1 MKRLSLIVGMIF
13 GICILFT
20 TSTTNAMVYLD
31 VFGKSYKKIT
41 IGIPPFKAEKQDKLK
56 TDMTDLLQRDLD
68 FSGFFI
74 VAPPTLIDKE
84 LTDEGI
90 EKQEIRFNN
99 WRSIGIE
106 LVCKAKLV
114 VNNEELTLES
124 FLYDTF
130 DGSLMLAKRYRSRTG
145 EWRRMVHRLADDIL
159 QAVTGEKGI
168 NSNRIIFASG
178 SKSRKDIYI
187 SDIDGQN
194 IKRLTNHRSICVSPS
209 VSPNGKYLTYTS
221 YREGKPNLYV
231 LDLESNREIFVDRE
245 EGMKVGTNWIGSSST
260 LAYSYISGRY
270 STIYTLDVEKRH
282 KTSIMRSE
290 GIYASPSFS
299 PDGSKMVFLSDMHG
313 TPQIFIKD
321 IPSGST
327 KRLTY
332 SGNYNSSPVFSPKGD
347 LIAFVAKFEG
357 SFEICT
363 MNVDGSNQRVL
374 TSGGINDSPHFSPC
388 GRYIIYSSNRGG
400 KSTINIMLFN
410 GENKKTLKLTDAEE
424 TQPKFVP

>member
-1 MKRLSLIVGMIF
+1 
-13 GICILFT
+13 
-20 TSTTNAMVYLD
+20 
-31 VFGKSYKKIT
+31 
-41 IGIPPFKAEKQDKLK
+41 
-56 TDMTDLLQRDLD
+56 
-68 FSGFFI
+68 
-74 VAPPTLIDKE
+74 
-84 LTDEGI
+84 
-90 EKQEIRFNN
+90 
-99 WRSIGIE
+99 
-106 LVCKAKLV
+106 
-114 VNNEELTLES
+114 
-124 FLYDTF
+124 
-130 DGSLMLAKRYRSRTG
+130 
-145 EWRRMVHRLADDIL
+145 
-159 QAVTGEKGI
+159 
-168 NSNRIIFASG
+168 
-178 SKSRKDIYI
+178 
-187 SDIDGQN
+187 
-194 IKRLTNHRSICVSPS
+194 
-209 VSPNGKYLTYTS
+209 
-221 YREGKPNLYV
+221 
-231 LDLESNREIFVDRE
+231 
-245 EGMKVGTNWIGSSST
+245 MKVGTNWIGSSST

-313 TPQIFIKD
+313 TPQIFIRD